1 MKILRTI
8 HRWTGGLIGLL
19 LAVLGLTGTL
29 LLHEDAFLRATVPHA
44 ADAQVQDTA
53 TLAAA
58 ATRIFGAQDRP
69 RSIVLATE
77 RLGLHKLAYKGEHG
91 AYADQQGQIVQAWTS
106 NWARP
111 EVWLFDLHHHLFSG
125 DTGEIVSGVAGLC
138 GLGFVITG
146 AILWWRMRRA
156 YEFRLWPRKFER
168 FAILRHHRDLGVVMA
183 PVLALSLVTGAIMI
197 FRPVADL
204 ILGPGTSA
212 AVTEALKPPPPR
224 KAELAE
230 HPDWRGMIEAAR
242 RLHPDAEV
250 RILSLPRGKTGLISL
265 RLRQP
270 REWLPNGRTT
280 LYFAA
285 DTGALVRAGDALAM
299 PAKVQAYNALYPL
312 HSGKVGGLAWRLV
325 VTLSGLTLTLLGS
338 LTVWTFWFKRP
349 KPRPA
354 PIRPRPIPA

>member
-1 MKILRTI
+1 MAVIDLL
-8 HRWTGGLIGLL
+8 HRWLGGLIGLL
-19 LAVLGLTGTL
+19 LVVLGLSGAIL
-29 LLHEDAFLRATVPHA
+29 AHKDVWVMLPHA
-44 ADAQVQDTA
+44 GDAQVQDTA

-58 ATRIFGAQDRP
+58 TEAIMDGPDRP
-69 RSIVLATE
+69 RSIVFATKTF
-77 RLGLHKLAYKGEHG
+77 GLNQLSYPTEGAG
-91 AYADQQGQIVQAWTS
+91 AYATQQGELITRWS
-106 NWARP
+106 SKWERP

-138 GLGFVITG
+138 GLGFVVTG

-168 FAILRHHRDLGVVMA
+168 FAILRHHRDLGIVMA

-212 AVTEALKPPPPR
+212 AVTQALKPPPPR

-230 HPDWRGMIEAAR
+230 HPHWRGMIETAR

-265 RLRQP
+265 RLRQQ

-338 LTVWTFWFKRP
+338 LTVWTFWFRR
-349 KPRPA
+349 KPRRRRRDPVPA
-354 PIRPRPIPA
+354 T